1 MLNLNITLSDK
12 DAERLFAIQ
21 EARGGDQTAAE
32 LAREIL
38 VGALWKLF
46 PATPRRD
53 EDGNLTNADKYQ
65 GDRQRGKS

>member
-1 MLNLNITLSDK
+1 MFNLNISLPDK
-12 DAERLFAIQ
+12 DAGRLFAIQ
-21 EARGGDQTAAE
+21 EARGDDRTAAE

-38 VGALWKLF
+38 VGALWELF

-65 GDRQRGKS
+65 GDRAAGKS

>member
-1 MLNLNITLSDK
+1 MFNLNISLPDR

-21 EARGGDQTAAE
+21 EARGSDETAAE

-38 VGALWKLF
+38 VGALWRLF

-53 EDGNLTNADKYQ
+53 EEGNLLNADKYKFE
-65 GDRQRGKS
+65 RN